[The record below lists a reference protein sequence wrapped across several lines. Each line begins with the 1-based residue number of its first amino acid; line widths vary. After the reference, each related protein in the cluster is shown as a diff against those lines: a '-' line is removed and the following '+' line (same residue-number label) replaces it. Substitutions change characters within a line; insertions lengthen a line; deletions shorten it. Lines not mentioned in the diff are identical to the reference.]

1 MRISS
6 AAFLEFQGG
15 AMWQRPHGTPS
26 NVPLDFIEGI
36 GEVSLASPISTKLRP
51 RLKWKM
57 IQLMSLTSA
66 VRGSFKGMGWGSST
80 LEFRYFNSYAFLKFD
95 WIFRIRMEYLEL
107 VLLYLRTKK
116 IRYNWFSRYIILS
129 TFFKTCFLS
138 MIHYL
143 DELIFSSP
151 LHPPLP
157 SEGTRHVHAFVT
169 PWAFRTRLYIIK
181 YLLCI
186 HRFAWAAYTT

>member
-116 IRYNWFSRYIILS
+116 IRYNWFSRYIYIYIERHSREDLARLVHGRFQS
-129 TFFKTCFLS
+129 
-138 MIHYL
+138 
-143 DELIFSSP
+143 DLI
-151 LHPPLP
+151 PLP
-157 SEGTRHVHAFVT
+157 PMFLFVSDC
-169 PWAFRTRLYIIK
+169 WEKSQLEQILECERL
-181 YLLCI
+181 
-186 HRFAWAAYTT
+186 FP